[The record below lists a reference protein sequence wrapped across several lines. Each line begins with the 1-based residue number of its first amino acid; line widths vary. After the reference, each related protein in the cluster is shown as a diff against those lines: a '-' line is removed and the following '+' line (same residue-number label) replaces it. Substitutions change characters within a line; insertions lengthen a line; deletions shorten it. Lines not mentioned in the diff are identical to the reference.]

1 VEGTEFATSP
11 TGWCAKARPAARQGK
26 GIPMSE
32 KSLPLARLVNTE
44 PDGGTMRHSV
54 QTGFKRDMMKRMC
67 WEYLEMPGLVLNREQ
82 ARRLWRLDHASCA
95 ELLDS
100 LVETRFLRRRSDGKY
115 VRASAD

>member
-1 VEGTEFATSP
+1 VRETAPESP
-11 TGWCAKARPAARQGK
+11 PGK
-26 GIPMSE
+26 DILLSE
-32 KSLPLARLVNTE
+32 KSLPLARLVNV
-44 PDGGTMRHSV
+44 DRGGGAMRQSV
-54 QTGFKRDMMKRMC
+54 QTGYKRDMMKRMC

-82 ARRLWRLDHASCA
+82 ARRLWHLDHGSCA